1 MYRKIDM
8 SFVTKNHYHL
18 VTSTLVAVRV
28 SDAIAGFLAPSCY
41 DSIIMI
47 KRLPYLPGILPSSSS
62 AYNIPKTMTATR
74 TAGKV
79 IPADQSVYAYI
90 IQTML

>member
-1 MYRKIDM
+1 
-8 SFVTKNHYHL
+8 
-18 VTSTLVAVRV
+18 
-28 SDAIAGFLAPSCY
+28 
-41 DSIIMI
+41 MI
-47 KRLPYLPGILPSSSS
+47 KRLPYLPDIFPSSSS